1 VALPA
6 PRVPI
11 VVRPATMEDL
21 PFLDSL
27 QKQHNKAL
35 PHTIAKPIAA

>member
-6 PRVPI
+6 PRVAI
-11 VVRPATMEDL
+11 VVRPAVMGDL
-21 PFLDSL
+21 PFLDAL

-35 PHTIAKPIAA
+35 GFF